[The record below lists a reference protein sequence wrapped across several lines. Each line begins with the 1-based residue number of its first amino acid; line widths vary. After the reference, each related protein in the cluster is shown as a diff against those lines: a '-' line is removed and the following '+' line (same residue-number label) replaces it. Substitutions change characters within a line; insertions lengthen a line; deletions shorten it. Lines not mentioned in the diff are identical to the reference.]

1 VRPVGA
7 SAYRALRGN
16 KHEVEPN
23 MKKTKAD
30 PAPKPDHIRSLRDLA
45 ANFVRAIDATSLE
58 FEAVATVD
66 LTERVACLT
75 ALHEMPETAEWMK
88 METKQLR
95 SRLTLFRQVR
105 AMESDFAFYR
115 TRDMTN
121 GELKKRVEYLRLL
134 TVANADVSKV
144 SNETLTDLAEEA
156 KGIVKKREREAAAEA
171 RRIVRV
177 VDMGERA
184 RALSASHTRFVAPVS
199 DMETCDD
206 VAEEDDESA
215 VA

>member
-1 VRPVGA
+1 
-7 SAYRALRGN
+7 
-16 KHEVEPN
+16 
-23 MKKTKAD
+23 MKKNQAD
-30 PAPKPDHIRSLRDLA
+30 PAPKPDHIRALRDLA
-45 ANFVRAIDATSLE
+45 ANFVRAIDATALE
-58 FEAVATVD
+58 FEAVATAD
-66 LTERVACLT
+66 LVERVACLT
-75 ALHEMPETAEWMK
+75 AINAMPEAEKWMA

-105 AMESDFAFYR
+105 AMEGDYTFYQ
-115 TRDMTN
+115 TRNMTN

-144 SNETLTDLAEEA
+144 SNETLTDMAEEA